1 MTLRRGGRAVDG
13 TGLENRQG
21 VKAFEGS
28 NPSLSARR
36 EVVRQERILRII
48 PLSPPGECC
57 IALLGDTLLEKKVA
71 FGSQV
76 R

>member
-1 MTLRRGGRAVDG
+1 MGRHIRRGDRVVDG

-28 NPSLSARR
+28 NPSLSAKSAKINKRQLIQELRDVRDPTIRR
-36 EVVRQERILRII
+36 STQVAE
-48 PLSPPGECC
+48 GDG
-57 IALLGDTLLEKKVA
+57 LLN
-71 FGSQV
+71 

>member
-28 NPSLSARR
+28 NPSLSASR
-36 EVVRQERILRII
+36 VM
-48 PLSPPGECC
+48 LSFSW
-57 IALLGDTLLEKKVA
+57 AQLFL
-71 FGSQV
+71 
-76 R
+76 

>member
-28 NPSLSARR
+28 NPSLSARI
-36 EVVRQERILRII
+36 EM
-48 PLSPPGECC
+48 LS
-57 IALLGDTLLEKKVA
+57 
-71 FGSQV
+71 
-76 R
+76 